1 MKVVNADGEALA
13 VDSSELEAIEPDWV
27 EHKPE
32 LVGIYEAA
40 MLNGTLRSV
49 TGVAAKLGD
58 NNSNTYTGWT
68 YDSEGNVQNIDP
80 TDIADLTLH
89 YTYKDFQN
97 LAWLRGK
104 GYQMID
110 YETSKDVANL
120 FYALIGNRDAQA
132 VCGYGRGV
140 GSSSSNGWTN
150 NYKTGYWNSIGKANS
165 PWNNGMGNK
174 VLGIENFLA
183 CNCEWMDNV
192 GVNIKSFTSF
202 KKSKMVATSG
212 DPLDCVWHIYDPFT
226 QTERAVQGINAN
238 GYCIGRVRFGRHA
251 DLVPTKLT
259 SDNSKWNQNY
269 TDIYWYSH
277 SSGRVLYRASYHAS
291 ANGGLAYAD
300 ANNASSNSYAYV
312 GTRLAF
318 KGAIELKAA

>member
-1 MKVVNADGEALA
+1 
-13 VDSSELEAIEPDWV
+13 
-27 EHKPE
+27 
-32 LVGIYEAA
+32 

-150 NYKTGYWNSIGKANS
+150 NYKTGY
-165 PWNNGMGNK
+165 
-174 VLGIENFLA
+174 
-183 CNCEWMDNV
+183 
-192 GVNIKSFTSF
+192 
-202 KKSKMVATSG
+202 
-212 DPLDCVWHIYDPFT
+212 
-226 QTERAVQGINAN
+226 
-238 GYCIGRVRFGRHA
+238 
-251 DLVPTKLT
+251 
-259 SDNSKWNQNY
+259 
-269 TDIYWYSH
+269 
-277 SSGRVLYRASYHAS
+277 
-291 ANGGLAYAD
+291 
-300 ANNASSNSYAYV
+300 
-312 GTRLAF
+312 
-318 KGAIELKAA
+318 

>member
-1 MKVVNADGEALA
+1 
-13 VDSSELEAIEPDWV
+13 
-27 EHKPE
+27 
-32 LVGIYEAA
+32 
-40 MLNGTLRSV
+40 
-49 TGVAAKLGD
+49 
-58 NNSNTYTGWT
+58 
-68 YDSEGNVQNIDP
+68 
-80 TDIADLTLH
+80 
-89 YTYKDFQN
+89 
-97 LAWLRGK
+97 
-104 GYQMID
+104 
-110 YETSKDVANL
+110 
-120 FYALIGNRDAQA
+120 
-132 VCGYGRGV
+132 
-140 GSSSSNGWTN
+140 
-150 NYKTGYWNSIGKANS
+150 
-165 PWNNGMGNK
+165 MGNK
-174 VLGIENFLA
+174 VLSIENFLA

-277 SSGRVLYRASYHAS
+277 SSGRVLYRASYNAG
-291 ANGGLAYAD
+291 AYGGLAYAY
-300 ANNASSNSYAYV
+300 AFYASSYSYTYF